1 MASLIKLLSLLPL
14 LALTQAATADE
25 WRSRSIYQ
33 LMTDRF
39 APPADNTPCELG
51 ARNYCGGTW
60 QTIISKLDYIQ
71 ALGFDAIWISPTALN
86 LEGDTEYGQAY
97 HGYWTTDPTKLNPHF
112 GTDADLKA
120 LSKAVHSRGMYLMTD
135 IAINHL
141 ASTTYSL
148 SVESL
153 KSAAGGALLFKDPA
167 DYHPRCGIQW
177 GNQTSEQVCW
187 LAVGDNNNGVALMD
201 LKTESESVAGV
212 LTKWI
217 SGYVAEYGVD
227 GFRVDATKHM
237 SKEFQHNLCAAAD
250 SFCMG
255 EVAGDDS
262 QYAGS
267 FQGPDGIQSVC
278 GFSMMYAMIE
288 VFAKGKSTNTLD
300 DYMKQAAE
308 NYYDPTL
315 ISLFLDNQDQPRFNS
330 LTSDRALA
338 YNAIVMSFMYGGMPV
353 VYYGLEQDISD
364 GSADPANREALWN
377 YNNYATTG
385 ETFKRIANLN
395 KIRSS
400 LGKIG
405 NFHKTV
411 GKTLALQKQDIAI
424 QHEEALII
432 LTNRGGSGQGTWTV
446 EKTQLGKSADVID
459 LLSCAK
465 SSTDSNG
472 SLKITF
478 SGGQPSVWV
487 TTEIA
492 SKADLCNLKES
503 NSVTTTSQPIS
514 TSPTAS
520 GDKSTTNQQSTTV
533 TSSGTGAT
541 LTGGTS
547 SVVAINYPVRT
558 DVNSDTSA
566 TATETGTCKRSRKRN
581 AMML

>member
-1 MASLIKLLSLLPL
+1 
-14 LALTQAATADE
+14 
-25 WRSRSIYQ
+25 
-33 LMTDRF
+33 
-39 APPADNTPCELG
+39 
-51 ARNYCGGTW
+51 
-60 QTIISKLDYIQ
+60 
-71 ALGFDAIWISPTALN
+71 
-86 LEGDTEYGQAY
+86 
-97 HGYWTTDPTKLNPHF
+97 
-112 GTDADLKA
+112 
-120 LSKAVHSRGMYLMTD
+120 MYLMTD

-237 SKEFQHNLCAAAD
+237 SKEFQHDLCAAAD

-262 QYAGS
+262 QQVVEWFAWVELTLCRYAGS

-300 DYMKQAAE
+300 DYMKQAAK

-330 LTSDRALA
+330 LTSDRALV
-338 YNAIVMSFMYGGMPV
+338 YNAIVMSFLYGGMPV

-432 LTNRGGSGQGTWTV
+432 LTNVCGTSGGEMQADLIQRGGSGQGTWTV
-446 EKTQLGKSADVID
+446 EKTQLGKSADVIEYV
-459 LLSCAK
+459 LVSI
-465 SSTDSNG
+465 N
-472 SLKITF
+472 
-478 SGGQPSVWV
+478 
-487 TTEIA
+487 
-492 SKADLCNLKES
+492 LC
-503 NSVTTTSQPIS
+503 
-514 TSPTAS
+514 
-520 GDKSTTNQQSTTV
+520 
-533 TSSGTGAT
+533 
-541 LTGGTS
+541 
-547 SVVAINYPVRT
+547 
-558 DVNSDTSA
+558 
-566 TATETGTCKRSRKRN
+566 CH
-581 AMML
+581 